1 VRTGDGAGGRPGDD
15 DVDPADL
22 WVIDPATGEYRMRQ
36 PGELPPRPVPAAP
49 PAPDP
54 TPPPAPTAATPG
66 RASAPT
72 RRRKQSGAR
81 TGPWI
86 AGVLCFLAV
95 TGGITAYALLKGGSG
110 SSSAAGST
118 VGTVSS
124 TCAVTKPEPTPTPG
138 AGIEPAVSG
147 SFLDGPRAAKID
159 IRVSVLDGS
168 GTFGQ
173 AQAVIDWMQN
183 TEVIQHSSNGG
194 PAPAV
199 VPRTTLVYAPDQVS
213 QARVIAAEMGLP
225 ASSLHGD
232 GNTSGPTGYMVLTL
246 GEDFHGIGKPFAAPV
261 PATTSTPAAASA
273 ATGGGT
279 GCGSQ

>member
-1 VRTGDGAGGRPGDD
+1 VRTGDGAGRRPGDD

-22 WVIDPATGEYRMRQ
+22 WVLDPVTGEYRMRQ
-36 PGELPPRPVPAAP
+36 PGELPPRPAP
-49 PAPDP
+49 PR
-54 TPPPAPTAATPG
+54 PAPAPAPARTAA
-66 RASAPT
+66 ASAPA

-86 AGVLCFLAV
+86 AGAVCFLAV
-95 TGGITAYALLKGGSG
+95 VGGITAYAVLRSGSG
-110 SSSAAGST
+110 STSADSAT
-118 VGTVSS
+118 VGAVGSP
-124 TCAVTKPEPTPTPG
+124 CAAVKPTSAPTPG
-138 AGIEPAVSG
+138 TSIEPAVSG
-147 SFLDGPRAAKID
+147 SFLDGPQAAKID

-173 AQAVIDWMQN
+173 AQAVIGWMQN

-199 VPRTTLVYAPDQVS
+199 IPRTTLVYAPDQVS

-232 GNTSGPTGYMVLTL
+232 GDTSGPTGYMVLTL
-246 GEDFHGIGKPFAAPV
+246 GEDFHGVGKPFSVPV
-261 PATTSTPAAASA
+261 PASSSTAAPAAGA
-273 ATGGGT
+273 AGAGT
-279 GCGSQ
+279 GCGGR